1 MKQIPGGVRERDGAK
16 QVPIVTVD
24 GEGQVTI
31 ELAKLVPLRDLIH
44 IRGTFTEIVK
54 EENQIEHTED
64 FVYVTLTDEDI
75 VPDAMRIM
83 RQYYPNTIKLDYDN
97 SHTRE
102 LSHVD
107 VVQATQSRSYEE
119 LIGDFYKQM
128 YGAQIS
134 EEEMDMMKDVAKEV
148 GIYEAD

>member
-1 MKQIPGGVRERDGAK
+1 M
-16 QVPIVTVD
+16 PIVTVD

-31 ELAKLVPLRDLIH
+31 ELEKLVPLRDLIH

-64 FVYVTLTDEDI
+64 FVYVTL
-75 VPDAMRIM
+75 
-83 RQYYPNTIKLDYDN
+83 
-97 SHTRE
+97 
-102 LSHVD
+102 
-107 VVQATQSRSYEE
+107 
-119 LIGDFYKQM
+119 
-128 YGAQIS
+128 S

>member
-1 MKQIPGGVRERDGAK
+1 MQAPF
-16 QVPIVTVD
+16 VTVD
-24 GEGQVTI
+24 GEGLVTI
-31 ELAKLVPLRDLIH
+31 ELEKLVPLRDLIH

>member
-1 MKQIPGGVRERDGAK
+1 MP
-16 QVPIVTVD
+16 TTC
-24 GEGQVTI
+24 GE
-31 ELAKLVPLRDLIH
+31 
-44 IRGTFTEIVK
+44 
-54 EENQIEHTED
+54 
-64 FVYVTLTDEDI
+64 
-75 VPDAMRIM
+75 
-83 RQYYPNTIKLDYDN
+83 IKLDYDN

>member
-1 MKQIPGGVRERDGAK
+1 
-16 QVPIVTVD
+16 
-24 GEGQVTI
+24 
-31 ELAKLVPLRDLIH
+31 
-44 IRGTFTEIVK
+44 
-54 EENQIEHTED
+54 
-64 FVYVTLTDEDI
+64 
-75 VPDAMRIM
+75 M

-97 SHTRE
+97 SRTRE
-102 LSHVD
+102 LSRVD

-134 EEEMDMMKDVAKEV
+134 GEEMDMMKDVAKEV

>member
-1 MKQIPGGVRERDGAK
+1 
-16 QVPIVTVD
+16 
-24 GEGQVTI
+24 
-31 ELAKLVPLRDLIH
+31 
-44 IRGTFTEIVK
+44 
-54 EENQIEHTED
+54 
-64 FVYVTLTDEDI
+64 
-75 VPDAMRIM
+75 M

-97 SHTRE
+97 SRTRE
-102 LSHVD
+102 LSRVD